1 MHMACC
7 IALVVVLQ
15 IMYYD
20 GLKACSS
27 HMWVGYMSEFRV
39 SHSMIIDKTPFF

>member
-7 IALVVVLQ
+7 IALGVVLQ

-20 GLKACSS
+20 GPIACSS
-27 HMWVGYMSEFRV
+27 LTCEFAICLNSEFLIV
-39 SHSMIIDKTPFF
+39 

>member
-20 GLKACSS
+20 GPIACSS
-27 HMWVGYMSEFRV
+27 QCEFAICLNSEFLIV
-39 SHSMIIDKTPFF
+39 